1 MRVYKC
7 DRCGRFV
14 PLSARDFFLRKPTKG
29 VYRLSK
35 KIHLC
40 CDCQRS
46 FIEWLHAPKSS
57 ETAAKLLRNEV
68 QNDTEA

>member
-1 MRVYKC
+1 MRVYEC
-7 DRCGRFV
+7 DRCGRYV

-46 FIEWLHAPKSS
+46 FIEWLHALKSS
-57 ETAAKLLRNEV
+57 ENIEEPLRNEV
-68 QNDTEA
+68 RNDTEA